1 MVTQSRIKWEIEDY
15 VNELI
20 NLHELQ
26 QSMAPSQWEQL
37 FVLIKNEM
45 IDRFPEDVRRDN
57 GLTF

>member
-15 VNELI
+15 VNQLI
-20 NLHELQ
+20 NLYELKE
-26 QSMAPSQWEQL
+26 SMAPNQWEQL
-37 FVLIKNEM
+37 FVLMKNEM